1 MLGEIASDV
10 LEGRVL
16 VMRTMPQFSA
26 LDDDDLSLLAEHAHL
41 SVARPGSV
49 LFHEGEFIDR
59 VYLMASGS
67 VRINHGERSF
77 VVPAKAEIGMHSL
90 FAGREHA
97 LHVEVVQEAT
107 LIELPAKVVLSS
119 FYDSVSIARNTIR
132 QAARALLE
140 RRGNLPRSPL
150 DPQPVDAGTHYER
163 TPTLVEKI
171 MGMRRSPVW
180 ANASLDAIAELCRMI
195 EEQRVPAG
203 TELWDIGD
211 ASTYSFSV
219 QYGILT
225 CTNVAGDSVRVGAGQ
240 LLGGLD
246 ALSGSVRSY
255 RVVSETEAILF
266 RIDASTQLAVLE
278 VHPQLAARLRLE
290 LSRALLET
298 V

>member
-10 LEGRVL
+10 LEGRVF
-16 VMRTMPQFSA
+16 VMRTMPQFAA
-26 LDDDDLSLLAEHAHL
+26 LDDDDLTMLAEHAHL
-41 SVARPGSV
+41 SVVQPGTV
-49 LFHEGEFIDR
+49 LFHAGELIDR
-59 VYLMASGS
+59 VYLMATGS
-67 VRINHGERSF
+67 VRIQGGERPF
-77 VVPAKAEIGMHSL
+77 VLPAKAEIGMHSL

-97 LHVEVVQEAT
+97 LHVEVLEEAT
-107 LIELPAKVVLSS
+107 MIELPAKVVLAS

-140 RRGNLPRSPL
+140 RRGNLPRPAH
-150 DPQPVDAGTHYER
+150 DDQQVNAGVHYTR
-163 TPTLVEKI
+163 TPTLVEKM

-180 ANASLDAIAELCRMI
+180 ANASLDAIAELCRTI

-203 TELWDIGD
+203 TELWNIGD
-211 ASTYSFSV
+211 ASSYSFSV
-219 QYGILT
+219 QYGILV
-225 CTNVAGDSVRVGAGQ
+225 CTNAAGDSVRVGVGQ

-246 ALSGSVRSY
+246 ALSGSPRSY

-290 LSRALLET
+290 LSRALLES